1 MDAALFSNTPMTAFM
16 DMTVRRFFDVWKA
29 ICAVTERRSATRQE
43 QMAAAKQGNKPK
55 PRKAKKGKR
64 KR

>member
-16 DMTVRRFFDVWKA
+16 EMTVRRFFDVWKA
-29 ICAVTERRSATRQE
+29 ICAVAERRSNARQE
-43 QMAAAKQGNKPK
+43 QAKAAKSSPPK
-55 PRKAKKGKR
+55 PRKAKKSKR